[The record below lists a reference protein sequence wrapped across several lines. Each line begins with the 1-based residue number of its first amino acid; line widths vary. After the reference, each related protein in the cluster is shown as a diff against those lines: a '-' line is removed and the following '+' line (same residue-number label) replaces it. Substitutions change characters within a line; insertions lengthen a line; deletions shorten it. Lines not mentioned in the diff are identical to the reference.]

1 MSLFKILH
9 GDEERIST
17 DITPF
22 HEGWCYVTHSGRFFV
37 DMNIGTEEEPNY
49 QRVEVTKLS
58 TLDIETI
65 IEALKAELPMA
76 EEQSV

>member
-22 HEGWCYVTHSGRFFV
+22 HESWCYVTHNGRFFV
-37 DMNIGTEEEPNY
+37 DMNIGTPEAPNY

-58 TLDIETI
+58 TLDIDTI
-65 IEALKAELPMA
+65 IEAMKTKLPIA